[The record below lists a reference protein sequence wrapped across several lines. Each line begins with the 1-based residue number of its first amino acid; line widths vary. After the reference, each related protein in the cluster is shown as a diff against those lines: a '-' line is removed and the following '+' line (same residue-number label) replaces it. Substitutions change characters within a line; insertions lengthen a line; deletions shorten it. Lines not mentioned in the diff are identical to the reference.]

1 MKKGNLNKQILNVK
15 LSNLLTYIKEIE
27 PLLEED
33 TRELL
38 RQDNYTDLR
47 ALEREFQLIVD
58 TMIEINSH
66 IISKMELEPPEDY
79 TNTFITLGRNEIIPV
94 DFATKLAGAVG
105 LRNKVV
111 HKYEV
116 IDLKKFIDDLKE
128 NSKQFK
134 DYVNYIEKLL
144 K

>member
-1 MKKGNLNKQILNVK
+1 M
-15 LSNLLTYIKEIE
+15 TYIKEIE

-79 TNTFITLGRNEIIPV
+79 ANTFITLGRNDIIPV